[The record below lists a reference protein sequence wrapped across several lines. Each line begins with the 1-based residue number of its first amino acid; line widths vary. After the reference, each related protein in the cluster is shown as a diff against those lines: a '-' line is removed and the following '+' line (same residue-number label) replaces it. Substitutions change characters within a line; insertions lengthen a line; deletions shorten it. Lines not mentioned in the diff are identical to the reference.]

1 MELQHRFTVP
11 ASVDETWAAFQD
23 LELVAPCFP
32 GAALTSVDGDSF
44 SGTVKIKLGPIS
56 MQYAGT
62 GTFLERDEATHR
74 ARIEAKGKDK
84 RGNGT
89 AAALVTAQLSPEGSG
104 TAVDVSTDLSI
115 TGKPAQFGRGVIQ
128 DVSNKLLERF
138 TVCLADTLSGSEEA
152 AEEPA
157 VAAPAPVPTPSA
169 NAVADSDGDAPK
181 AAPPP
186 QRATAVPDAEREGP
200 TEPAS
205 PTAGRGSRADDEG
218 LDLFRT
224 VAPVLARRYALPIG
238 GSLLALYVLI
248 RVLRR

>member
-62 GTFLERDEATHR
+62 GTFLERDEATHK

-89 AAALVTAQLSPEGSG
+89 AAALVTAQLSPDGSG

-152 AEEPA
+152 TEEPA
-157 VAAPAPVPTPSA
+157 VSAPAPVPTPSA

-181 AAPPP
+181 VAPPP
-186 QRATAVPDAEREGP
+186 QRATTVPGAEREA
-200 TEPAS
+200 PAS
-205 PTAGRGSRADDEG
+205 AAAGRGGLADDEG

-224 VAPVLARRYALPIG
+224 VAPVLARRYALPVG
-238 GSLLALYVLI
+238 GSLLALYVLVRI
-248 RVLRR
+248 LRR